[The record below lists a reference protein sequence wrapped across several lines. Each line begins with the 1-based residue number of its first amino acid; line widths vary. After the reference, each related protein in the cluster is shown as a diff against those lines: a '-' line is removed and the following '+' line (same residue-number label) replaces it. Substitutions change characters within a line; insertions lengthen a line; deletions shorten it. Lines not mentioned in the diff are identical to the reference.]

1 MTDDTPGT
9 GTQVPVQDENEY
21 CFGHPD
27 TATRLHCT
35 RCDKAICGRCAV
47 PASVGQHCVWCVAEA
62 RKSAPKVKS
71 TMQANSPAVLAIIG
85 INVAMYLLETFFP
98 VILDKFSEQPAA
110 IANGE
115 YWRLFTAMFLH
126 APLGAR
132 FGIFHI
138 LFNMYILRIYGP
150 NVEEAFG
157 KVRFVVM
164 YLLAGLGGGTLSY
177 LLSNCGVSGVGA
189 SGAIFGVVGILL
201 VYLYRRRTSTFVA
214 AYQRSLMTFVGIN
227 LVFGFLVPGI
237 DNWAHIGGLT
247 VGLML
252 GAGLDAGPAGN
263 VSRSRELGTLLA
275 VAGLLLAVIVFRTA
289 TIPAGCIVFLR

>member
-1 MTDDTPGT
+1 MKENTEKSSLLATE
-9 GTQVPVQDENEY
+9 DETEY

-71 TMQANSPAVLAIIG
+71 TMQANSPAVLTIIG
-85 INVAMYLLETFFP
+85 INVAVYLLESFF
-98 VILDKFSEQPAA
+98 PAA
-110 IANGE
+110 IIGRFGERPAIIAANGE

-126 APLGAR
+126 APLGTR
-132 FGIFHI
+132 IGIFHI
-138 LFNMYILRIYGP
+138 LFNMYILRVYGP

-157 KVRFVVM
+157 KVRFVLM
-164 YLLAGLGGGTLSY
+164 YLIAGLSGGALSY
-177 LLSNCGVSGVGA
+177 LLSDCRITGLGA

-201 VYLYRRRTSTFVA
+201 VYLYRRRSSTFVR

-227 LVFGFLVPGI
+227 LVFGFIFPGI
-237 DNWAHIGGLT
+237 DNWAHIGGLAG
-247 VGLML
+247 GLML

-263 VSRSRELGTLLA
+263 VSRGREVATILGVVGLLA
-275 VAGLLLAVIVFRTA
+275 AVIAFRTA
-289 TIPAGCIVFLR
+289 TMQVGCLAFL

>member
-1 MTDDTPGT
+1 
-9 GTQVPVQDENEY
+9 
-21 CFGHPD
+21 
-27 TATRLHCT
+27 
-35 RCDKAICGRCAV
+35 
-47 PASVGQHCVWCVAEA
+47 VAEA

-71 TMQANSPAVLAIIG
+71 TMQGNSPAVLAIIG

-164 YLLAGLGGGTLSY
+164 YLIAGLAGGTLSY
-177 LLSNCGVSGVGA
+177 LLSDCRVSGVGA

-201 VYLYRRRTSTFVA
+201 VYLYRRRSSTFVR

-227 LVFGFLVPGI
+227 LVFGFVVPGI
-237 DNWAHIGGLT
+237 DNWAHIGGLAG
-247 VGLML
+247 GLLL

-263 VSRSRELGTLLA
+263 VARGREVATILGVLWIIA
-275 VAGLLLAVIVFRTA
+275 AVIVFRTA
-289 TIPAGCIVFLR
+289 TMPAGCLAFFQ